1 MSGTAGRI
9 RAESVMSPRR
19 HRRPNR
25 SAATAKVRAA
35 TRFTTDVITFAAIV
49 ITIIVLIAGV
59 IVAPFAIV
67 WYIPD
72 FSWISDSLRIR

>member
-9 RAESVMSPRR
+9 RAESVRSPRR

-25 SAATAKVRAA
+25 SAATAKVIAA

-49 ITIIVLIAGV
+49 ITIIVLTAGMV
-59 IVAPFAIV
+59 VAPFAIA
-67 WYIPD
+67 WYTPD
-72 FSWISDSLRIR
+72 FSWISDNLRTR